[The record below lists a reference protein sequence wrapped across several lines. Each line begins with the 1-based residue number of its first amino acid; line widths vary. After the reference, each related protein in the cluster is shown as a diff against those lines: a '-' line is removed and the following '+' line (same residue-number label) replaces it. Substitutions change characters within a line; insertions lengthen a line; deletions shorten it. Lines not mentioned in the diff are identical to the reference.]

1 MTKKRWIL
9 LSVLIISI
17 GFLIIFFLPRDNGP
31 SLTSRVVLEHTYQT
45 YIAPSC
51 FEQEN
56 PTNFLED
63 ATLADAEQL
72 GYPPNS
78 DCTREAFEGNRD
90 SMFQIFMKEF
100 EVMEDDKPDW

>member
-1 MTKKRWIL
+1 MTKKRRLLILVLIFFIGL
-9 LSVLIISI
+9 LS
-17 GFLIIFFLPRDNGP
+17 FFFLPLNNEP
-31 SLTSRVVLEHTYQT
+31 SSTSRIILEHTYRT

-56 PTNFLED
+56 PTNFLEE

-78 DCTREAFEGNRD
+78 NCTSEAFKGNRD
-90 SMFQIFMKEF
+90 SLFQIFMKEF
-100 EVMEDDKPDW
+100 GAMEDDKPDW